1 VSWVQRSDI
10 RARSGILALLATA
23 AVSFVVL
30 DLHGD
35 EAPAQSGGCGRCGAP
50 TVSPTMA
57 LPVPLRTTFERP
69 ERQKRWAL
77 GTSLRVSARRET
89 WGAYKVC
96 VRTCD
101 GSFFPVSYS
110 GGRTDAREEV
120 CRALCPN
127 AEMALYSFPFGGTIE
142 EATSASGEPY
152 SNLPNAGRFEK
163 SFDPNCSCRRP
174 GESWAD
180 ALAAAEVKYG
190 RSHSSE
196 IPVSIE
202 AAERMSR
209 PVQDPAPTP
218 ADAPDQNLAPSGQPP
233 PGLDANGVDMS
244 LSAATATISR
254 ESSGIFRDEVGQRPT
269 SYDLKQG
276 QTIDETAP
284 DGSVHRV
291 RVLPSTF

>member
-1 VSWVQRSDI
+1 MPRSDI
-10 RARSGILALLATA
+10 CARSGILVPLVA
-23 AVSFVVL
+23 AAIGFVVL

-35 EAPAQSGGCGRCGAP
+35 EAPAQSVGCGRCG
-50 TVSPTMA
+50 SPTISPGMP

-69 ERQKRWAL
+69 KLQKGEL
-77 GTSLRVSARRET
+77 ETSPRVSARRESR
-89 WGAYKVC
+89 GAYMVC

-101 GSFFPVSYS
+101 GAFFPVSYS
-110 GGRTDAREEV
+110 GGRTDTLEEV

-142 EATSASGEPY
+142 EARSASGEPY
-152 SNLPNAGRFEK
+152 SNLPNAGRFQENY
-163 SFDPNCSCRRP
+163 DPNCSCRRP
-174 GESWAD
+174 GESWAE

-190 RSHSSE
+190 RSHLSE

-209 PVQDPAPTP
+209 PVRDPAPTP
-218 ADAPDQNLAPSGQPP
+218 TASPDQNLASSAAE
-233 PGLDANGVDMS
+233 PGLDANGVDLS
-244 LSAATATISR
+244 LNAATATISR

-276 QTIDETAP
+276 QTIEETAP
-284 DGSVHRV
+284 DGSIRRV
-291 RVLPSTF
+291 RLLPSTF

>member
-1 VSWVQRSDI
+1 MQRLDI
-10 RARSGILALLATA
+10 CARSRILGPLAAA

-35 EAPAQSGGCGRCGAP
+35 EAPAQSVGCGRCGTP

-57 LPVPLRTTFERP
+57 LPVPLRATFERP
-69 ERQKRWAL
+69 ERRWAL
-77 GTSLRVSARRET
+77 GTSLRVPARRET
-89 WGAYKVC
+89 RGAYMVC

-110 GGRTDAREEV
+110 GGRTDTLGEV
-120 CRALCPN
+120 CQALCPN

-142 EATSASGEPY
+142 EATSASGQPY
-152 SNLPNAGRFEK
+152 SNLPSAGRFEK

-174 GESWAD
+174 GESWAE
-180 ALAAAEVKYG
+180 ALAAAEAKYG
-190 RSHSSE
+190 RSHE
-196 IPVSIE
+196 IAVSIE

-218 ADAPDQNLAPSGQPP
+218 TDAPGQNLSPSGQPP
-233 PGLDANGVDMS
+233 PRLDANGVDMS

-276 QTIDETAP
+276 QTIEETAP
-284 DGSVHRV
+284 DGSIRRV
-291 RVLPSTF
+291 RLLPSTF